1 MYKLDPFRSKSRSP
15 FNSKHVVIWF
25 KCVTTLDLGFPFV
38 TSYFSGKILILETIL
53 TGRLTT
59 KSKSVE
65 VEENTEEE
73 IAAKNQNDVTLPD
86 EMTNETTQRWCP
98 KQKQYTEK
106 TQNEDNE
113 CIMKILQCSREK
125 IPPIRSLK
133 PHLRTQIKSPE
144 GTKLLHTAI

>member
-1 MYKLDPFRSKSRSP
+1 MLKILRLTFRSKSRSP
-15 FNSKHVVIWF
+15 FNLKHVVIWF
-25 KCVTTLDLGFPFV
+25 KCVTTLDLGLPFV

-73 IAAKNQNDVTLPD
+73 IGAKNQNDVTLPD

-98 KQKQYTEK
+98 KRKQYT
-106 TQNEDNE
+106 
-113 CIMKILQCSREK
+113 
-125 IPPIRSLK
+125 
-133 PHLRTQIKSPE
+133 
-144 GTKLLHTAI
+144 

>member
-15 FNSKHVVIWF
+15 FNLKHVVIWF

-73 IAAKNQNDVTLPD
+73 IAAKNQNDVTLLD

-98 KQKQYTEK
+98 KREQYTEK

-113 CIMKILQCSREK
+113 CIMKILQCSGEK
-125 IPPIRSLK
+125 IPPIRYLK
-133 PHLRTQIKSPE
+133 PHLRTQMKSPE